1 MLQYVWLTIAFPLV
15 GALVNGL
22 FGQRM
27 SKKASGTL
35 GSAMVFLSFLTA
47 LASYFSY
54 KSWAAGSDSPYF
66 ELTLWPWIHVG
77 QLQID
82 AALLI
87 DPLSTTMML
96 LITGVGFLIHLYS
109 TGYMSHDKGYS
120 RFFVYLNLFIAMM
133 LILVLGNNLA
143 LMFVGWE
150 GVGLCSYL
158 LIGFWYQDMYNAKC
172 GMKAFVVNRIGDFGV
187 LLGAFILF
195 WNFNTLSFTELFGNF
210 SSVMNSATIESWV
223 PLAAALLLFLGATGK
238 SAQLPLHI
246 WLPDAMAGPT
256 PVSALIHAATM
267 VTAGVYMVCRLN
279 PVFTAAPTA
288 GFIIACVGAA
298 TAFIAATIA
307 LTQNDIKKVL
317 AYSTVSQLGFMF
329 LACGVGAY
337 WVAMFHVL
345 THAFFKACLFLGS
358 GSVIHAM
365 HEEQDT
371 RVMGGLAKYMPLT
384 YWTFLIST
392 LAIAGIVPLSGFF
405 SKDEILWRVATWQTQ
420 FGSAPMILWFVA
432 IATAFMTA
440 FYMGRVFFKTFL
452 GKPRWTK
459 HYVEH
464 HHHPHESPRSMT
476 FPLVVLATLAAI
488 GGFMG
493 LPHFTHAPN
502 FLEPWLA
509 ASTGGEEQ
517 LNIVGRIG
525 LEEHGSA
532 AHDDHG
538 TAAHDDHGAA
548 AGHAEDAAAHHE
560 AFVSFGSTETT
571 EIIFALVS
579 VALAAF
585 ALLGLAMPLYTK
597 RFGATEKLH
606 TSLGPLYRLSL
617 NKWYID
623 ELYHYLIVIP
633 GTALAYGCW
642 RVFDMKFIDGIVN
655 GVGNVLG
662 WLGHGVRPFQ
672 TGFVRN
678 YAMYLLLGAV
688 VYLALSLLK

>member
-1 MLQYVWLTIAFPLV
+1 MLQYVWWAIALPLI

-22 FGQRM
+22 FGRFM

-35 GSAMVFLSFLTA
+35 GSAMVLLGFVIA
-47 LASYFSY
+47 VASYFDY
-54 KSWAAGSDSPYF
+54 KAWAATSNTPYF
-66 ELTLWPWIHVG
+66 EITLWPWIHVG
-77 QLQID
+77 QLQLD

-87 DPLSTTMML
+87 DPLSLTMMM

-150 GVGLCSYL
+150 SVGLCSYL
-158 LIGFWYQDMYNAKC
+158 LIGFWYHDMYNAKC

-187 LLGAFILF
+187 LLGAFIIF
-195 WNFNTLSFTELFGNF
+195 WNFNTLTFTELFGNF
-210 SSVMNSATIESWV
+210 SSVMNSATLESWV

-267 VTAGVYMVCRLN
+267 VTAGVYMVSRLN
-279 PVFTAAPTA
+279 PIFTAAPTA

-298 TAFIAATIA
+298 TAFVAATIA

-392 LAIAGIVPLSGFF
+392 LAIAGIPPLAGFF
-405 SKDEILWRVATWQTQ
+405 SKDEIMWRVATWQTQ
-420 FGSAPMILWFVA
+420 FGAAPMLLWLVA

-459 HYVEH
+459 HYLEH

-476 FPLVVLATLAAI
+476 TPLVVLAALAII

-509 ASTGGEEQ
+509 ASTGGAEQ
-517 LNIVGRIG
+517 LQIVGHTG
-525 LEEHGSA
+525 LEHS
-532 AHDDHG
+532 
-538 TAAHDDHGAA
+538 A
-548 AGHAEDAAAHHE
+548 AGHGEHAGEHGEEAGAGAHHE

-571 EIIFALVS
+571 EMAFAFAS
-579 VALAAF
+579 VVLAAF
-585 ALLGLAMPLYTK
+585 ALFGLAMPLYTR

-606 TSLGPLYRLSL
+606 TSLGPLYKFSL

-623 ELYHYLIVIP
+623 EFYHYLIVIP
-633 GTALAYGCW
+633 GTALAYACW

-655 GVGNVLG
+655 GTANVLG